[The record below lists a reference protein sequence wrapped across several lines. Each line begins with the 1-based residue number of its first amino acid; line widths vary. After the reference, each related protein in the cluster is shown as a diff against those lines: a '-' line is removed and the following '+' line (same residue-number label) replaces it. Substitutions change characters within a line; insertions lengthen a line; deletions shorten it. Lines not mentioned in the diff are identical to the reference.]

1 MAEGAALVSVRLAKQ
16 AGAALLW
23 KAIQLAGVKGIFLI
37 RTLLLA
43 KLLSPEDFGL
53 MAIATVVIGVLMSI
67 TDFGMVPA
75 LVQHMQVD
83 DRHYNGA
90 WTVGILRALMITA
103 VVVIAAPMISGFFTE
118 PRATHMIRLLA
129 LRPLLEAAASI
140 KVAQLNRDLRFRSL
154 AFISVSTTVVDTVVA
169 VSLARSLAA
178 WALVAGTLG
187 GTATG
192 TVLSYILAP
201 HRPQLFLSRSAI
213 QPLIRYGRWVFVTGL
228 VAVTGSAMLQA
239 GIARQLGTTEL
250 GLYFLA
256 ARLAFLPYQIASEV
270 VGVVAFP
277 LYARLQSDIRQI
289 DQVFQ
294 LSVKGMATVIFPV
307 YALTITL
314 APSLVQDFLGPR
326 WTGTAPVIQLLAFAS
341 LLGLLTDAT
350 IPLLKGLGLPH
361 KVAVLETVQSF
372 TLAFLSWHLAD
383 GYGLTGAAA
392 SWIPAVAVSQIV
404 SGRFVCRLLRRPFAG
419 LLTPI
424 TAVLIVSG
432 LGAAI
437 ALEINS
443 VLAGLGGLVM
453 AILLGLGAIWSL
465 LWALDRPLN
474 LGLTNALA
482 LAFPKLAA
490 VAGFSLA
497 NDRSAWNSARRE
509 LHAHPDP

>member
-1 MAEGAALVSVRLAKQ
+1 MAKEAALVNVHLAKQ

-23 KAIQLAGVKGIFLI
+23 KAVQLVGVKIVFLV

-43 KLLSPEDFGL
+43 QLLAPEDFGL
-53 MAIATVVIGVLMSI
+53 MAIAAVVIGVLMSI

-75 LVQHMQVD
+75 LVQRTQAD

-90 WTVGILRALMITA
+90 WTVGILRALMIAA
-103 VVVIAAPMISGFFTE
+103 VVVITAPMISGFFTE
-118 PRATHMIRLLA
+118 PRATNMIRLLA

-140 KVAQLNRDLRFRSL
+140 RVAQLHRDLRFRSL
-154 AFISVSTTVVDTVVA
+154 TFISVSTTMVDTVVA
-169 VSLARSLAA
+169 ISLARSLGA

-187 GTATG
+187 GTAAG

-201 HRPQLFLSRSAI
+201 HRPHLFLSRSAI

-228 VAVTGSAMLQA
+228 VAVAGNAMLQA

-256 ARLAFLPYQIASEV
+256 AKLAFLPYQIASEV

-294 LSVKGMATVIFPV
+294 LVVKGMAAVIFPV

-350 IPLLKGLGLPH
+350 IPLLKGLGQPH
-361 KVAVLETVQSF
+361 KVAVLETIQSL
-372 TLAFLSWHLAD
+372 TLAFLAWHLAD
-383 GYGLTGAAA
+383 RYGVTGAAA
-392 SWIPAVAVSQIV
+392 AWIPAVAVSQIV
-404 SGRFVCRLLRRPFAG
+404 SGSFVCRLLRRPLAG
-419 LLTPI
+419 LLMPI
-424 TAVLIVSG
+424 SAVLSVSG

-437 ALEINS
+437 ALGVNS
-443 VLAGLGGLVM
+443 VLPGLGGLAA
-453 AILLGLGAIWSL
+453 AILLAVGITWSL
-465 LWALDRPLN
+465 LWSLDRPLN